1 MYSFW
6 KVYMPLYEARSTAF
20 EPIRAYFSGQELSRT
35 LYSDLEYA
43 MTQMILRDDR
53 VAWLALYS
61 PQREKNYILLSD
73 SRQIQTFGDEFPYI
87 ARLQGR
93 NMKVLGLA
101 APVKVR
107 EADGYV
113 SLKLPGG
120 LGQANERTCQDLL
133 TGMMVYLQAL
143 SEVYPENLIVRLDD
157 DDDDDDE

>member
-1 MYSFW
+1 MTTVTFHSADHRIDGFVVEGHSGYA
-6 KVYMPLYEARSTAF
+6 EA
-20 EPIRAYFSGQELSRT
+20 G
-35 LYSDLEYA
+35 SDIVCA
-43 MTQMILRDDR
+43 AISSVVGMTECTIN
-53 VAWLALYS
+53 
-61 PQREKNYILLSD
+61 E
-73 SRQIQTFGDEFPYI
+73 
-87 ARLQGR
+87 
-93 NMKVLGLA
+93 VLGLA

-157 DDDDDDE
+157 DDDDDEED